1 MLSNEFLQDF
11 KRKTEARWQEQSIDP
26 LVYGFQFQP
35 GTHWNSGL
43 TEADI
48 VRYQSILGVR
58 FPHDLTTLL
67 RTLNGTDLPML
78 NVYGGCGEPHRT
90 VFGVYSYPRDT
101 EMVKEKIED
110 VRSLRTEITNE
121 LADQGFVLPAEA
133 DLMPIYFHRYV
144 LCSSNLS
151 ESIVLSIYGTDAIVY
166 ADCLERYLVKDFLEE
181 PA

>member
-11 KRKTEARWQEQSIDP
+11 KHKTEARWRERSIDP

-35 GTHWNSGL
+35 GTLWNPGL
-43 TEADI
+43 TETDI
-48 VRYQSILGVR
+48 GHYQAILGIR

-67 RTLNGTDLPML
+67 RTLNGTDIPML
-78 NVYGGCGEPHRT
+78 NVYGSCDEPHRT
-90 VFGVYSYPRDT
+90 IFGVYSYPRDI
-101 EMVKEKIED
+101 EVVKEQIKD

-121 LADQGFVLPAEA
+121 LADQGFGLPAEA

-144 LCSSNLS
+144 LCSSNLN
-151 ESIVLSIYGTDAIVY
+151 ESVVLSINGADAVVY
-166 ADCLERYLVKDFLEE
+166 ADCLEQFLVKEFLCQ